1 MTYERIKH
9 MLQSSYYLLLL
20 RIFINVGVSWR
31 CAGITNIRKATQYD
45 ELFLFFINEIFF
57 LLINMSIFDYHDI
70 IIMIITY
77 YHDTLDCDAIGIK
90 PIVTYSIRAT

>member
-1 MTYERIKH
+1 MLAYREDAQALLIYEK
-9 MLQSSYYLLLL
+9 LL
-20 RIFINVGVSWR
+20 NM
-31 CAGITNIRKATQYD
+31 

-77 YHDTLDCDAIGIK
+77 YHDTLDCDAIGFNQ
-90 PIVTYSIRAT
+90 